1 MAMKPEEK
9 IRIMQLVQN
18 GTITPEEALQL
29 LEGMERKSDSGPEIT
44 GALATPADPPKWA
57 RILVSDMDS
66 GKTKV
71 NLRLP
76 LGLITAGRKMGAKIP
91 AKMNGMDL
99 DDLFQGS
106 NLDKPGQVLEVYDEE
121 DREHVEIF
129 VE

>member
-1 MAMKPEEK
+1 MPMKPEEK

-29 LEGMERKSDSGPEIT
+29 LEGIDRKSNVGPNIADSFT
-44 GALATPADPPKWA
+44 TPANPPKWA
-57 RILVSDMDS
+57 RILVTDMDS
-66 GKTKV
+66 GKTRV

-91 AKMNGMDL
+91 AKMNDMDL

-106 NLDKPGQVLEVYDEE
+106 NLSSPGRVLEVYDEE